1 MISPQPAAARK
12 GPGLWS
18 DQFDGREVGIDPVLH
33 VLGVTARPDGSWTA
47 QQARNLLMDLEEWTG
62 SFRFLIRD
70 RDARFTSAFDGIFA
84 GEGVRIGRCSRPQR
98 CPAAGWVTQALPGES
113 GSASPAVSNAT

>member
-1 MISPQPAAARK
+1 
-12 GPGLWS
+12 
-18 DQFDGREVGIDPVLH
+18 
-33 VLGVTARPDGSWTA
+33 
-47 QQARNLLMDLEEWTG
+47 MDLEEWTG

-98 CPAAGWVTQALPGES
+98 CPAAGLGYAGVTGVQRWL
-113 GSASPAVSNAT
+113 ATFLLRKDRH